1 MTLQVSASAC
11 QRTCEPWP
19 IQRLLEQ
26 RVVALGM
33 ALENMT
39 AGAYQLHV
47 NSYLTFC
54 HAHNFPIDLTPD
66 MLSFFIVYMSTYI
79 KPQSIQTYLSGIMS
93 SLDPYYPDVCKNRSS
108 ALVCHTLTGC
118 TKMRGSAASWKLPF
132 ATSDLQMLL
141 SVYGTSADHDDLLFL
156 LFLAITFT
164 SFHGLMRLGEL
175 VMHDN
180 PGYQSLRK
188 AIKCHS
194 VKFHHNP
201 QHFVFTLPAHKADR
215 LYEGSTIVIEQRNSD
230 IDPLVVFHRYLL
242 SRDRL
247 HPWHPLLWLLQSGSL
262 PTCMWYI

>member
-1 MTLQVSASAC
+1 MTLQVSASAR
-11 QRTCEPWP
+11 QRTREPWP

-26 RVVALGM
+26 RAVALGM

-39 AGAYQLHV
+39 AGAYQSHV

-54 HAHNFPIDLTPD
+54 HAHNFPIDPTPD

-79 KPQSIQTYLSGIMS
+79 KPQSIRTYLSGIVS
-93 SLDPYYPDVCKNRSS
+93 SLKPYYPDVRKNCSS
-108 ALVCHTLTGC
+108 ALVCRTLTGC
-118 TKMRGSAASWKLPF
+118 TKMRGSATSRKLPF

-141 SVYGTSADHDDLLFL
+141 SVYGTSADHNDL

-164 SFHGLMRLGEL
+164 GFHGLMRLGEL

-180 PGYQSLRK
+180 LCYRSLRK

-194 VKFHHNP
+194 VKFHDNP
-201 QHFVFTLPAHKADR
+201 RHFMFTLPAHKADR

-242 SRDRL
+242 SCNRL
-247 HPWHPLLWLLQSGSL
+247 HPWHPLLWLLQSGSP